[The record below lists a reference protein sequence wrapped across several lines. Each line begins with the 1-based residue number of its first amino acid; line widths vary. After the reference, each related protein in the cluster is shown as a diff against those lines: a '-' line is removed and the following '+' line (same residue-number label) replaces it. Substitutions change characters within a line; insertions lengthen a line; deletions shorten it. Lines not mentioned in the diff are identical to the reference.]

1 MERRRSKHITEDA
14 AHKAIGLSSKMCRDC
29 FKSLGIESR
38 MEIYSYLKNKEEAT
52 VNEITSHV
60 GLRQPTISYHLHM
73 MQTQG
78 LLKSRKKGKEVFFS
92 INPTCSVRNSSCVLN
107 ALNFVN

>member
-1 MERRRSKHITEDA
+1 MERKRSKHLSEDQEQ
-14 AHKAIGLSSKMCRDC
+14 KMIGHPSKICREC

-38 MEIYSYLKNKEEAT
+38 MEIYSYLKANEEAT
-52 VNEITSHV
+52 VNDITKHV

-73 MQTQG
+73 MQDQG

-92 INPTCSVRNSSCVLN
+92 INPVCSVRNKDCVLSN
-107 ALNFVN
+107 LNFV